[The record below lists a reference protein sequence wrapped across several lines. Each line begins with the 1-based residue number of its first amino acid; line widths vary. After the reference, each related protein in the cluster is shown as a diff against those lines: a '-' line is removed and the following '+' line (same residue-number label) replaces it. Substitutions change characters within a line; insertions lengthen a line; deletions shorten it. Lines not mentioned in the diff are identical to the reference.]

1 MKVVLLCAALALA
14 IPASGWVIR
23 YIRERVETFPVS
35 TRPPAQL
42 RGNVVHQGSAVSGVS
57 VRLVPIGELDGIS
70 RIYTQEL
77 LTDLN
82 GSFFFKKLLPG
93 TYKLIVVATVSAP
106 HKTSGLET
114 RVNLH
119 EGEVKYIELLVE

>member
-1 MKVVLLCAALALA
+1 M
-14 IPASGWVIR
+14 
-23 YIRERVETFPVS
+23 RERVETFPVS
-35 TRPPAQL
+35 TRPPAEL

-70 RIYTQEL
+70 RIYTKEL

-93 TYKLIVVATVSAP
+93 TYKLIVVANVSAP
-106 HKTSGLET
+106 RTTSGLEMQ
-114 RVNLH
+114 VSLH
-119 EGEVKYIELLVE
+119 EGEAQDIELQVE

>member
-1 MKVVLLCAALALA
+1 MKVVLLCAALVLA

-42 RGNVVHQGSAVSGVS
+42 SGKVLHHGSAVTEAH
-57 VRLVPIGELDGIS
+57 VRLVPIGELGGLS
-70 RIYTQEL
+70 RIYTKEL

-93 TYKLIVVATVSAP
+93 TYKLTVAPTASASRT
-106 HKTSGLET
+106 TSQLET
-114 RVNLH
+114 QVSLH
-119 EGEVKYIELLVE
+119 EGQPQHIELRVE